1 MRNRM
6 SSIDADGHVVEQPAY
21 HVLSPTDI
29 QDANQR
35 LRIAL

>member
-6 SSIDADGHVVEQPAY
+6 SSINADWHVVEQPAH
-21 HVLSPTDI
+21 HVLFPTDI
-29 QDANQR
+29 HDANQR